1 MVHRVLHEPC
11 DWVPVLVSGSQDT
24 PPTALHQR
32 MDCHLPPLVEQLQLR
47 QGGPYQEV
55 PAAEPLGYRVVV
67 AVIGDVPSL
76 VVRRLKV
83 RVGT

>member
-1 MVHRVLHEPC
+1 MVHRVLHGPG
-11 DWVPVLVSGSQDT
+11 DWLPVPVSGSQDT
-24 PPTALHQR
+24 PPTAFCQR
-32 MDCHLPPLVEQLQLR
+32 MDRHHSPLVEQLQLR